1 MSAEEWARFSQIRRN
16 DRYKSRFK
24 VTNYKPAASARDIFV
39 ENEPPP
45 PEQVMPD
52 NQEQVKLLYNDEI
65 SVKQIFLT
73 ISKSTS
79 TRIWTLTLEMKT
91 KSLYPI

>member
-52 NQEQVKLLYNDEI
+52 SQEQEKLYND
-65 SVKQIFLT
+65 
-73 ISKSTS
+73 
-79 TRIWTLTLEMKT
+79 
-91 KSLYPI
+91 